1 MLPVF
6 PLAEGGSPNVALE
19 ALVPDRNCSLST
31 RICEAAVHHQ
41 IIDEAQSSLYNIMG
55 TAMSI

>member
-6 PLAEGGSPNVALE
+6 PLAEGGSPGVVLE
-19 ALVPDRNCSLST
+19 VPVPDRNGSLST
-31 RICEAAVHHQ
+31 AFCDAAVHHQ